1 MIGLPP
7 TPAEIDAFVQD
18 EAPNAFAK
26 VVDRL
31 LASPHY
37 GERWGRHWLDVIRYA
52 DSSGRVAE
60 FKEIWRYRDWVTR
73 ALNED
78 LPYTEFIKL
87 QLAGDLLQPD
97 DPNRLNEDGLIAT
110 GMLAISQFDPGSM
123 KPQLHADSVDDMV
136 DVVSRSFLGLTLACA
151 RCHDHK
157 FDPLTVEDYYGLA
170 GIFANIRTTATLNM
184 DPQRVIVPLAS
195 PAEVQRVEKHRK
207 AVAELEKELKQL
219 LKDKSG
225 ANLKP
230 QIDAKTK
237 QLEELRKQKPPV
249 TAQRRWSSRR
259 AAMRTRCSRHS
270 TMRRSTCAATR

>member
-1 MIGLPP
+1 MPF
-7 TPAEIDAFVQD
+7 IDDASPQ
-18 EAPNAFAK
+18 AFAK

-87 QLAGDLLQPD
+87 QLAGDLLQPA
-97 DPNRLNEDGLIAT
+97 DPNKVSEDGLIAT
-110 GMLAISQFDPGSM
+110 GMLAISQFDPGSQ

-136 DVVSRSFLGLTLACA
+136 DVVSRSFLGLTLSCA

-157 FDPLTVEDYYGLA
+157 FDPITIEDYYALA
-170 GIFANIRTTATLNM
+170 GIFANIKTTTTLNM
-184 DPQRVIVPLAS
+184 KPVARHRPFGFAR
-195 PAEVQRVEKHRK
+195 EVQRIEKHRK
-207 AVAELEKELKQL
+207 RVGDLEKRKELQQKAKVKKLDAATTADRRQ
-219 LKDKSG
+219 DKTASG
-225 ANLKP
+225 AAQAAAAVDGENGSGREGGRP
-230 QIDAKTK
+230 RGNAVQGTHDACGSLTW
-237 QLEELRKQKPPV
+237 RPD
-249 TAQRRWSSRR
+249 
-259 AAMRTRCSRHS
+259 
-270 TMRRSTCAATR
+270 